1 MENVDFSLDVWKKA
15 DIITV
20 FVCFCLFLWIKGRFF
35 QKMWKTPEIPKGN
48 FKKRL
53 TRVATYNI
61 INHCDIVCKR
71 ISQSPVMAFYYNAMK
86 ISKEVNP

>member
-1 MENVDFSLDVWKKA
+1 MKLLEENVENVDFSLDVWKKA

-20 FVCFCLFLWIKGRFF
+20 FVCLCLFSVDKRKVFF
-35 QKMWKTPEIPKGN
+35 RKCGKLPKFRKEI

-71 ISQSPVMAFYYNAMK
+71 ISQSPGNGVLL
-86 ISKEVNP
+86 

>member
-20 FVCFCLFLWIKGRFF
+20 FARFYIFPVDKREDFLWKCGKLSKFR
-35 QKMWKTPEIPKGN
+35 KEN

-71 ISQSPVMAFYYNAMK
+71 ISQSPGNGVLL
-86 ISKEVNP
+86 